1 MASAV
6 AARYSAAMNEEERLR
21 SEKLVEIHKAHNEWE
36 GNLLVG
42 FLRDNGVEAA
52 LEVPPAVPPLDAVE
66 QLSGVDR
73 NCGIV
78 VLEHESTRAAELV
91 KEFLS
96 AATDE
101 HLLEEEA
108 AKKLRVDKETITQ
121 LRGAVREER
130 RTFEFLAWLGVAFL
144 AAAALLWAIW
154 PAWLKIAPPAPEFR
168 WVMVILLAL
177 AAVYA
182 GNWTSRRL

>member
-1 MASAV
+1 MESAGP
-6 AARYSAAMNEEERLR
+6 ARYSAAMNEEDRLR
-21 SEKLVEIHKAHNEWE
+21 SEQLVEIHRARTEWE

-42 FLRDNGVEAA
+42 FLQDNGVEAT
-52 LEVPPAVPPLDAVE
+52 LEAPPAVPPLDAVE
-66 QLSGVDR
+66 QLSGGDKI
-73 NCGIV
+73 CGIF
-78 VLEHESTRAAELV
+78 VLEHDAQRARELV
-91 KEFLS
+91 REFLT

-101 HLLEEEA
+101 RVLEEEA
-108 AKKLRVDKETITQ
+108 AQKLHVDKDTIAQ

-130 RTFEFLAWLGVAFL
+130 RTFEFLGWLGVTFL

-177 AAVYA
+177 ASVYA

>member
-1 MASAV
+1 MASAER
-6 AARYSAAMNEEERLR
+6 ARYSAAMNEEERLR
-21 SEKLVEIHKAHNEWE
+21 SEQLVEIHKARNEWE

-42 FLRDNGVEAA
+42 FLNDNDAEATM
-52 LEVPPAVPPLDAVE
+52 EPPPAVPPLDAVE
-66 QLSGVDR
+66 QLSGVDKI
-73 NCGIV
+73 CGIF
-78 VLEHESTRAAELV
+78 VLEHDAQRARELV
-91 KEFLS
+91 REFLT

-101 HLLEEEA
+101 RVLEEEA
-108 AKKLRVDKETITQ
+108 AQKLHVDKETIAQ

-130 RTFEFLAWLGVAFL
+130 RTFEFLGWLGVAFL

-168 WVMVILLAL
+168 WVMVILLGL